1 MKKIAVMISG
11 SGSNLEAIIKACNT
25 NNIYGDVVCVISN
38 NPNAYGIERAKKHN
52 IPIKI
57 IDHTEYTKRSDFDDS
72 LKEFLENLEID
83 LIILAGFMRIL
94 GKNITEKFYGKM
106 INLHP
111 SLLPLYPGL
120 NTHEQALNNKDKYHG
135 ISIHFVSSELDAG
148 PLIAQGKILIK
159 KNESKEKLINR
170 IHKVEHDLLP
180 KVINELCLN
189 NIYLNCEINKVIY
202 SSDLDSKMVITYFN
216 NYEI

>member
-11 SGSNLEAIIKACNT
+11 SGSNLEAIVKACHEK
-25 NNIYGDVVCVISN
+25 NIYGEIVYVISN
-38 NPNAYGIERAKKHN
+38 NPDAYGIERAKKYN
-52 IPIKI
+52 IPVKI
-57 IDHTEYTKRSDFDDS
+57 IDHKSYTDRDDFDDA
-72 LKEFLENLEID
+72 LKEFLDNLEID

-120 NTHEQALNNKDKYHG
+120 NTHTQALNNKDKYHG
-135 ISIHFVSSELDAG
+135 ISIHFVSAELDAG
-148 PLIAQGKILIK
+148 PLIAQGKVLVK
-159 KNESKEKLINR
+159 ADDDLEKLVSK

-180 KVINELCLN
+180 KIINELCTN
-189 NIYLNCEINKVIY
+189 NIYLNCETNKVMY
-202 SSDLDSKMVITYFN
+202 SDNLDSKMSVTYFN
-216 NYEI
+216 D

>member
-11 SGSNLEAIIKACNT
+11 SGSNLEAIVKACHEK
-25 NNIYGDVVCVISN
+25 NIYGEIVYVISN
-38 NPNAYGIERAKKHN
+38 NPEAYGIERAKKYN
-52 IPIKI
+52 IPVKI
-57 IDHTEYTKRSDFDDS
+57 IDHKSYTDRDDFDDA
-72 LKEFLENLEID
+72 LKEFLDNLEID

-120 NTHEQALNNKDKYHG
+120 NTHTQALNNKDEYHG
-135 ISIHFVSSELDAG
+135 ISIHFVSAELDAG
-148 PLIAQGKILIK
+148 PLIAQGKVSVKADDDL
-159 KNESKEKLINR
+159 EKLVSK

-189 NIYLNCEINKVIY
+189 NIYLDCETNKVMY
-202 SSDLDSKMVITYFN
+202 SDNLDSKISVTYFN
-216 NYEI
+216 N

>member
-11 SGSNLEAIIKACNT
+11 SGSNLEAIVKACHQK
-25 NNIYGDVVCVISN
+25 NIYGEIVYVISN
-38 NPNAYGIERAKKHN
+38 NPDAYGIERAKKYN
-52 IPIKI
+52 IPVKI
-57 IDHTEYTKRSDFDDS
+57 IDHKSYTDRDDFDDA
-72 LKEFLENLEID
+72 LKEFLDNLEID
-83 LIILAGFMRIL
+83 FIILAGFMRIL

-120 NTHEQALNNKDKYHG
+120 NTHTQALNNKDDYHG
-135 ISIHFVSSELDAG
+135 ISIHFVSAELDAG

-159 KNESKEKLINR
+159 ADDDLEKLVSR

-180 KVINELCLN
+180 KVINELCMN
-189 NIYLNCEINKVIY
+189 NIYLNCETNKVMY
-202 SSDLDSKMVITYFN
+202 SDNLDSKMSVTYFN
-216 NYEI
+216 D

>member
-11 SGSNLEAIIKACNT
+11 NGSNLEAIVKACHA
-25 NNIYGDVVCVISN
+25 NNIYGEIVYVISN
-38 NPNAYGIERAKKHN
+38 NPEAFGIERAKKYN
-52 IPIKI
+52 IPVKI
-57 IDHTEYTKRSDFDDS
+57 IDHKSYTDRDDFDNA
-72 LKEFLENLEID
+72 LKEFLDNLEID

-120 NTHEQALNNKDKYHG
+120 NTHIQALNNKDKYHG
-135 ISIHFVSSELDAG
+135 ISIHFVSAELDAG
-148 PLIAQGKILIK
+148 PLIAQGKVLVK
-159 KNESKEKLINR
+159 ADDDLEKLVSKV
-170 IHKVEHDLLP
+170 HKVEHDLLP

-189 NIYLNCEINKVIY
+189 NIYLDCETNKVMY
-202 SSDLDSKMVITYFN
+202 SDNLDSKISVTYFN
-216 NYEI
+216 N

>member
-11 SGSNLEAIIKACNT
+11 SGSNLEAIVKACHEK
-25 NNIYGDVVCVISN
+25 NIYGEIVYVISN
-38 NPNAYGIERAKKHN
+38 NPDAYGIERAKKYN
-52 IPIKI
+52 IPVKI
-57 IDHTEYTKRSDFDDS
+57 IDHKSYTDRDDFDDA
-72 LKEFLENLEID
+72 LKEFLDNLEID

-120 NTHEQALNNKDKYHG
+120 NTHTQALNNKDEYHG
-135 ISIHFVSSELDAG
+135 ISIHFVSAELDAG
-148 PLIAQGKILIK
+148 PLIAQGKVSVKADDDL
-159 KNESKEKLINR
+159 EKLVSK

-180 KVINELCLN
+180 KIINELCLN
-189 NIYLNCEINKVIY
+189 NIYLDCETNKVMY
-202 SSDLDSKMVITYFN
+202 SDNLDSKISVTYFN
-216 NYEI
+216 N

>member
-11 SGSNLEAIIKACNT
+11 SGSNLEAIVKACHQK
-25 NNIYGDVVCVISN
+25 NIYGEIVYVISN
-38 NPNAYGIERAKKHN
+38 NPDAYGIERAKKYN
-52 IPIKI
+52 IPVKI
-57 IDHTEYTKRSDFDDS
+57 IDHKSYTDRDDFDDA
-72 LKEFLENLEID
+72 LKEFLDNLEID
-83 LIILAGFMRIL
+83 FIILAGFMRIL

-120 NTHEQALNNKDKYHG
+120 NTHAQALNNKDKYHG
-135 ISIHFVSSELDAG
+135 ISIHFVTAKLDEG

-159 KNESKEKLINR
+159 EEDNIEKLIAR

-189 NIYLNCEINKVIY
+189 NIYLNCETHKVMY
-202 SSDLDSKMVITYFN
+202 SNILDSKMFVTYFN
-216 NYEI
+216 N

>member
-11 SGSNLEAIIKACNT
+11 SGSNLEAIVKACHDK
-25 NNIYGDVVCVISN
+25 NIYGEIVYVISN
-38 NPNAYGIERAKKHN
+38 NPDAYGIERAKKYN
-52 IPIKI
+52 IPVKI
-57 IDHTEYTKRSDFDDS
+57 IDHKSYANRDDYDDT
-72 LKEFLENLEID
+72 LKEFLDNLEID
-83 LIILAGFMRIL
+83 LIILAGFMRVL

-120 NTHEQALNNKDKYHG
+120 NTHTQALNNKDEYHG
-135 ISIHFVSSELDAG
+135 ISIHFVSAELDAG
-148 PLIAQGKILIK
+148 PLIAQGKFLVK
-159 KNESKEKLINR
+159 ADDDLEKLVSK

-189 NIYLNCEINKVIY
+189 NIYLNCETNKVMY
-202 SSDLDSKMVITYFN
+202 SDNLDSKMYVTYFN
-216 NYEI
+216 D

>member
-11 SGSNLEAIIKACNT
+11 SGSNLEAIMKACHAK
-25 NNIYGDVVCVISN
+25 NIYGEIVYVISN
-38 NPNAYGIERAKKHN
+38 NPDAYGIERAKKYN
-52 IPIKI
+52 IPVKI
-57 IDHTEYTKRSDFDDS
+57 IDHKSYTDRDDFDDA
-72 LKEFLENLEID
+72 LKEFLDNLEID

-120 NTHEQALNNKDKYHG
+120 NTHTQALNNKDDYHG
-135 ISIHFVSSELDAG
+135 ISIHFVSAELDAG
-148 PLIAQGKILIK
+148 PLIAQGKISVKADDDL
-159 KNESKEKLINR
+159 EKLVSK

-180 KVINELCLN
+180 KVINELCMN
-189 NIYLNCEINKVIY
+189 NIYLNCETNKVMY
-202 SSDLDSKMVITYFN
+202 SDNLDSKMYVTYFN
-216 NYEI
+216 D

>member
-11 SGSNLEAIIKACNT
+11 NGTNLEAIVKACHA
-25 NNIYGDVVCVISN
+25 NNIYGEIVYVISN
-38 NPNAYGIERAKKHN
+38 NPEAYGIERAKKYN

-57 IDHTEYTKRSDFDDS
+57 IDHKIYTNRDDFDDA
-72 LKEFLENLEID
+72 LKEFLDNLEVD

-120 NTHEQALNNKDKYHG
+120 NTHTQALNNKDKYHG
-135 ISIHFVSSELDAG
+135 ISIHFVSAELDAG
-148 PLIAQGKILIK
+148 PLIAQGKVLVK
-159 KNESKEKLINR
+159 ADDDLEKLVSK

-180 KVINELCLN
+180 KVINELCLD
-189 NIYLNCEINKVIY
+189 NIYLDCETNKVMY
-202 SSDLDSKMVITYFN
+202 SDNLDSKISVTYFN
-216 NYEI
+216 N

>member
-11 SGSNLEAIIKACNT
+11 SGSNLEAIMKACHEK
-25 NNIYGDVVCVISN
+25 NIYGEIVYVISN
-38 NPNAYGIERAKKHN
+38 NPDAYGIERAKKYN
-52 IPIKI
+52 IPVKI
-57 IDHTEYTKRSDFDDS
+57 IDHKSYTDRDDFDDA
-72 LKEFLENLEID
+72 LKEFLDNLEID

-120 NTHEQALNNKDKYHG
+120 NTHTQALNNKDEYHG
-135 ISIHFVSSELDAG
+135 ISIHFVSAELDAG
-148 PLIAQGKILIK
+148 PLIAQGKVLVK
-159 KNESKEKLINR
+159 ADDDLEKLVSK

-180 KVINELCLN
+180 KVINELCVN
-189 NIYLNCEINKVIY
+189 NIYLNCETNKVMY
-202 SSDLDSKMVITYFN
+202 SDNLDSKMSVTYFN
-216 NYEI
+216 D

>member
-11 SGSNLEAIIKACNT
+11 SGSNLEAIVKACHEK
-25 NNIYGDVVCVISN
+25 NIYGEIVYVISN
-38 NPNAYGIERAKKHN
+38 NPDAYGIERAKKYN
-52 IPIKI
+52 IPVKI
-57 IDHTEYTKRSDFDDS
+57 IDHKSYTDRDDFDDA
-72 LKEFLENLEID
+72 LKEFLDNLEID
-83 LIILAGFMRIL
+83 FIILAGFMRIL

-120 NTHEQALNNKDKYHG
+120 NTHAQALNNKDKYHG
-135 ISIHFVSSELDAG
+135 ISIHFVTDKLDEG

-159 KNESKEKLINR
+159 EEDNIEKLIAR

-189 NIYLNCEINKVIY
+189 NIYLNCETHKVMY
-202 SSDLDSKMVITYFN
+202 SNILDSKMFVTYFN
-216 NYEI
+216 N

>member
-11 SGSNLEAIIKACNT
+11 SGSNLEAIVKACHEK
-25 NNIYGDVVCVISN
+25 NIYGEIVYVISN
-38 NPNAYGIERAKKHN
+38 NPDAYGIERAKKYN
-52 IPIKI
+52 IPVKI
-57 IDHTEYTKRSDFDDS
+57 IDHKSYTDRDDFDDA
-72 LKEFLENLEID
+72 LKEFLDNLEID

-120 NTHEQALNNKDKYHG
+120 NTHTQALNNKDEYHG
-135 ISIHFVSSELDAG
+135 ISIHFVSAELDAG
-148 PLIAQGKILIK
+148 PLIAQGKVSVKADDDL
-159 KNESKEKLINR
+159 EKLVSK

-180 KVINELCLN
+180 KIINELCTN
-189 NIYLNCEINKVIY
+189 NIYLNCETNKVMY
-202 SSDLDSKMVITYFN
+202 SDNLDSKMSVTYFN
-216 NYEI
+216 D

>member
-11 SGSNLEAIIKACNT
+11 SGSNLEAIVKACHEK
-25 NNIYGDVVCVISN
+25 NIYGEIVYVISN
-38 NPNAYGIERAKKHN
+38 NPDAYGIERAKKYN
-52 IPIKI
+52 IPVKI
-57 IDHTEYTKRSDFDDS
+57 IDHKSYTDRDDFDDA
-72 LKEFLENLEID
+72 LKEFLDNLEID

-120 NTHEQALNNKDKYHG
+120 NTHTQALNNKDEYHG
-135 ISIHFVSSELDAG
+135 ISIHFVSAELDAG
-148 PLIAQGKILIK
+148 PLIAQGKVLVK
-159 KNESKEKLINR
+159 ADDDLEKLVSK

-180 KVINELCLN
+180 KVINELCVN
-189 NIYLNCEINKVIY
+189 NIYLNCETNKVMY
-202 SSDLDSKMVITYFN
+202 SDNLDSKMSVTYFN
-216 NYEI
+216 D

>member
-11 SGSNLEAIIKACNT
+11 NGTNLEAIVKACHA
-25 NNIYGDVVCVISN
+25 NNIYGEIVYVISN
-38 NPNAYGIERAKKHN
+38 NPEAYGIERAKKYN
-52 IPIKI
+52 IPVKI
-57 IDHTEYTKRSDFDDS
+57 IDHKIYTNRDDFDNA
-72 LKEFLENLEID
+72 LKEFLDNLEID

-120 NTHEQALNNKDKYHG
+120 NTHTQALNNKDKYHG
-135 ISIHFVSSELDAG
+135 ISIHFVSAELDAG
-148 PLIAQGKILIK
+148 PLIAQGKVLVK
-159 KNESKEKLINR
+159 ADDDLEKLVSK

-180 KVINELCLN
+180 KIINELCTN
-189 NIYLNCEINKVIY
+189 NIYLNCETNKVMY
-202 SSDLDSKMVITYFN
+202 SDNLDSKMSVTYF
-216 NYEI
+216 YD

>member
-11 SGSNLEAIIKACNT
+11 SGSNLEAIVKACHEK
-25 NNIYGDVVCVISN
+25 NIYGEIVYVISN
-38 NPNAYGIERAKKHN
+38 NPDAYGIERAKKYN
-52 IPIKI
+52 IPVKI
-57 IDHTEYTKRSDFDDS
+57 IDHKSYTDRDDFDNA
-72 LKEFLENLEID
+72 LKEFLDNLEID

-120 NTHEQALNNKDKYHG
+120 NTHTQALNNKDKYHG
-135 ISIHFVSSELDAG
+135 ISIHFVSAELDAG
-148 PLIAQGKILIK
+148 PLIAQGKVLVQADDDL
-159 KNESKEKLINR
+159 EKLVSK

-180 KVINELCLN
+180 KVINELCLS
-189 NIYLNCEINKVIY
+189 NIYLNCETNKVMY
-202 SSDLDSKMVITYFN
+202 SDNLDSKISLTYFN
-216 NYEI
+216 D

>member
-11 SGSNLEAIIKACNT
+11 SGSNLEAIVKACHEK
-25 NNIYGDVVCVISN
+25 NIYGEIVYVISN
-38 NPNAYGIERAKKHN
+38 NPDAYGIERAKKYN
-52 IPIKI
+52 IPVKI
-57 IDHTEYTKRSDFDDS
+57 IDHKSYTDRDDFDDA
-72 LKEFLENLEID
+72 LKEFLDNLEID

-120 NTHEQALNNKDKYHG
+120 NTHTQALNNKDKYHG
-135 ISIHFVSSELDAG
+135 ISIHFVSAELDAG
-148 PLIAQGKILIK
+148 PLIAQGKVLVK
-159 KNESKEKLINR
+159 ADDDLEKLVSK

-189 NIYLNCEINKVIY
+189 NIYLDCETNKVMY
-202 SSDLDSKMVITYFN
+202 SDNLDSKISVTYFN
-216 NYEI
+216 N